1 MAVHR
6 YTRASEGTKLRNAVS
21 AAERILRLHPCEFKF
36 GMARLLG
43 QRWLMYQDSDSDKW
57 RPTHLFL
64 LAEVCGRE
72 AAGYMEAALIVQF
85 IDFGTDPELNINLQN
100 HDYGGTGP
108 RAEEFMHHKHFVY
121 LACRAS

>member
-21 AAERILRLHPCEFKF
+21 AAERILRLHLCEFKF

-64 LAEVCGRE
+64 LTEVCGRE
-72 AAGYMEAALIVQF
+72 ATGYMEAALIVQF
-85 IDFGTDPELNINLQN
+85 IDIPFPGCSGVDCLAA
-100 HDYGGTGP
+100 P
-108 RAEEFMHHKHFVY
+108 RSDGMHVCVRSCVGCFANSFRKCY
-121 LACRAS
+121 